1 METRAGPESGK
12 LATEARAV
20 RPGERRKNLTKTRD
34 YKLISGDSH
43 VNEPPELWRDRVPAK
58 YADRAPRMER
68 FEEGD
73 AWVIEGA
80 ADPIHF
86 GLNQCATDPV
96 EKRSRWI
103 KWENVRRGGFDPA
116 ERLKEIDLDGVDGEL
131 LFPTP
136 RVSNGI
142 WWNREDAEFQTALIR
157 AYNDWLSEYC
167 SHAPDRLFGLAM
179 MPCCGAEE
187 AVLEFHRALA
197 LPGIRGVVIGGYPSG
212 GHYVSPADD
221 PLWAEAQAAD
231 IPIAIH
237 VSLANEPVGH
247 HSTTIPQATFR
258 FTSVPGRIN
267 ELIYAEV
274 FDRFP
279 DLKMIFAEVDCGWV
293 PYIIEQ
299 MDKHHVRDL
308 QIPYVKTKHLPSY
321 YTERN
326 IFYTYIT
333 DTYALQNRREIGL
346 DKILWSSDY
355 AHTSTYW
362 PNTWT
367 ALDRAFEGVPAD
379 EKQQILAGNA
389 MRLYHID

>member
-1 METRAGPESGK
+1 MTKR
-12 LATEARAV
+12 TE
-20 RPGERRKNLTKTRD
+20 

-43 VNEPPELWRDRVPAK
+43 VNEPPELWRDRVPK
-58 YADRAPRMER
+58 KFADRAPRMQR
-68 FEEGD
+68 FDEGD

-80 ADPIHF
+80 IDPIHF
-86 GLNQCATDPV
+86 GLNQCASDPI

-116 ERLKEIDLDGVDGEL
+116 ERIKEIDIDGVDGEL
-131 LFPTP
+131 LYPTP
-136 RVSNGI
+136 RLSNGI
-142 WWNREDAEFQTALIR
+142 WWNREDAEFQTTLIR

-179 MPCCGAEE
+179 MPCCGVED
-187 AVLEFHRALA
+187 AVAEFHRALA

-212 GHYVSPADD
+212 EYHVSSADD
-221 PLWAEAQAAD
+221 PLWAAAQKAD

-237 VSLANEPVGH
+237 VSLATEPVGH

-267 ELIYAEV
+267 ELVYAEV

-279 DLKMIFAEVDCGWV
+279 DLKFIFAEVDCGWV
-293 PYIIEQ
+293 PYVIEQ

-308 QIPYVKTKHLPSY
+308 QIPYVKTKHLPSH
-321 YTERN
+321 YTEHN

-333 DTYALQNRREIGL
+333 DNYAVQNRREIGL

-355 AHTSTYW
+355 AHTSTDW
-362 PNTWT
+362 PNSWT
-367 ALDRAFEGVPAD
+367 AIDRAFEGVPAE

-389 MRLYHID
+389 MRLYHIG